1 VVDEYYMMSTMLSMS
16 RSPQSLR
23 RECDEDD
30 DLETPLYIPDGEGFI
45 KGEHDEDNDFQT
57 QEHAPD
63 CENSNSFST
72 PPRNRAANF
81 KTESSPVSLA
91 STKRASSPARSSTGS
106 LSDAGTSTPV
116 GLRPSPTTAFTALN
130 GIVQPPKKRV
140 KLTFAE
146 KEEQKILK
154 AVRDQEKAEER
165 AQRELEKKAKEED
178 KARRDAEKEAERKR
192 KEAEREEKR
201 LVKEAER
208 AEKEE
213 KRLIK
218 EAERAEKDREKKAKE
233 DEKRRKEEEKQRIEE
248 EKRKKER
255 SQPTL
260 NAFFKKPAT
269 APNDG
274 GLRKSPS
281 PAPRA
286 AIQSSSVSIAK
297 SPCKLDSVPEY
308 QKRFP
313 PFFVQNNVKVAPFT
327 QFGRDE
333 RALNALED
341 VIDSYIHGQ
350 RSPEKRQPFDPV
362 RLFNLLHFNVK
373 PRGRKITPVREI
385 MSQILGNSKRPID
398 LTTDSQN
405 IQIKNTRNLLRK
417 VPYKILS
424 FAEDV
429 RPPYKGTYTSHPIS
443 GMRRMARNPTRRDL
457 PHVNYDYD
465 SEAEWED
472 DDGEDVESDCNDDE
486 EIGDGGEDLEEFLDD
501 AEAESLNARKI
512 VMQGDLESKC
522 SGLCWEDQKRRGP
535 NVKMYR
541 YLMEIITG
549 ESLPR
554 LYKVQAL
561 KLIQMVLKSEHQLT
575 RLQPTTGTHPHP
587 LA

>member
-1 VVDEYYMMSTMLSMS
+1 MPSAS
-16 RSPQSLR
+16 RSPQSIK
-23 RECDEDD
+23 RERDEDED
-30 DLETPLYIPDGEGFI
+30 IETPLYIPDGKGFI
-45 KGEHDEDNDFQT
+45 KGEQDGQGDFET
-57 QEHAPD
+57 ISRNLD
-63 CENSNSFST
+63 CEAGNSFST
-72 PPRNRAANF
+72 PHRIRATNF
-81 KTESSPVSLA
+81 KAESSPVSPTSA
-91 STKRASSPARSSTGS
+91 RRASSPARSSTGS
-106 LSDAGTSTPV
+106 LSEAGTSTPV

-130 GIVQPPKKRV
+130 GVVQPPKKRA

-146 KEEQKILK
+146 KEEQRILK

-192 KEAEREEKR
+192 KDAEREEKR

-218 EAERAEKDREKKAKE
+218 EAERAEKDKEKKAKE
-233 DEKRRKEEEKQRIEE
+233 DEKRRKDEEKQRMEE
-248 EKRKKER
+248 EKKKKER
-255 SQPTL
+255 SQPKL
-260 NAFFKKPAT
+260 NTFFKKPAT
-269 APNDG
+269 APNDDC
-274 GLRKSPS
+274 LRKSPS
-281 PAPRA
+281 PAPGA
-286 AIQSSSVSIAK
+286 VTQLSSISTTK
-297 SPCKLDSVPEY
+297 SPCKFDSVPEY

-333 RALNALED
+333 GALNVLQD
-341 VIDSYIHGQ
+341 TMDSYIHGK
-350 RSPEKRQPFDPV
+350 RSPEKRRPFDPV
-362 RLFNLLHFNVK
+362 RLFNLPDFNSRH
-373 PRGRKITPVREI
+373 RGRKVTPVREI
-385 MSQILGNSKRPID
+385 MSEILGNAKRPID

-405 IQIKNTRNLLRK
+405 IQIKNTRDLLRK

-429 RPPYKGTYTSHPIS
+429 RPPYKGTYTTQPMS
-443 GMRRMARNPTRRDL
+443 GMRRMARNPTSRDL

-486 EIGDGGEDLEEFLDD
+486 EVGDGGEDLEEFLDD
-501 AEAESLNARKI
+501 AEAETLNARKL
-512 VMQGDLESKC
+512 VMQGDMEPKC

-541 YLMEIITG
+541 YLMEIING
-549 ESLPR
+549 ESLFR
-554 LYKVQAL
+554 F
-561 KLIQMVLKSEHQLT
+561 H
-575 RLQPTTGTHPHP
+575 
-587 LA
+587 

>member
-1 VVDEYYMMSTMLSMS
+1 MSTMLSAS
-16 RSPQSLR
+16 TSPQSFK
-23 RECDEDD
+23 RERDEDD

-45 KGEHDEDNDFQT
+45 KGAHDEDNEFQT
-57 QEHAPD
+57 QHNVPN
-63 CENSNSFST
+63 CESSNSLST
-72 PPRNRAANF
+72 PTRNRTTNF
-81 KTESSPVSLA
+81 KTELSPVSLA
-91 STKRASSPARSSTGS
+91 STNRASSPARSSTGS

-130 GIVQPPKKRV
+130 GIMQPPKKRV

-146 KEEQKILK
+146 KEEQRILK

-165 AQRELEKKAKEED
+165 AQKDIEKKAKEED

-192 KEAEREEKR
+192 KVAEREEKR
-201 LVKEAER
+201 LAKEVER

-218 EAERAEKDREKKAKE
+218 EVERAEKDKEKKAKE

-255 SQPTL
+255 SQPKL
-260 NAFFKKPAT
+260 ISFFKKPAT
-269 APNDG
+269 GSSDDSPRNP
-274 GLRKSPS
+274 PS
-281 PAPRA
+281 PAPGA
-286 AIQSSSVSIAK
+286 AVKSSSISITK

-313 PFFVQNNVKVAPFT
+313 PFFVQNNVKVSPFT

-333 RALNALED
+333 RASNALQD

-350 RSPEKRQPFDPV
+350 RSPEKRRSFDPV
-362 RLFNLLHFNVK
+362 RLFNLPNFDVK
-373 PRGRKITPVREI
+373 PRGRRITPVREI
-385 MSQILGNSKRPID
+385 MSQILGNAKRPID

-405 IQIKNTRNLLRK
+405 IQIKNTRNLLRT

-429 RPPYKGTYTSHPIS
+429 RPPYKGTYTSQPMS
-443 GMRRMARNPTRRDL
+443 GMRRMTRNPTIRDL
-457 PHVNYDYD
+457 PHVDYDYD

-472 DDGEDVESDCNDDE
+472 EDGEDVESDCNDDE
-486 EIGDGGEDLEEFLDD
+486 EVGDGGEDLEEFLDD
-501 AEAESLNARKI
+501 AEAETLNARKLI
-512 VMQGDLESKC
+512 MQGDLEPKC

-549 ESLPR
+549 ESLSR
-554 LYKVQAL
+554 LYKMQL
-561 KLIQMVLKSEHQLT
+561 LTLIQKILKSERPLT
-575 RLQPTTGTHPHP
+575 LLQPAIGTPPP
-587 LA
+587 LRA

>member
-1 VVDEYYMMSTMLSMS
+1 MSTMLSAS
-16 RSPQSLR
+16 TSPHSLK
-23 RECDEDD
+23 RERDEDD
-30 DLETPLYIPDGEGFI
+30 ELEAPLYGPEGERIVKEEKDIDDDFETPR
-45 KGEHDEDNDFQT
+45 QV
-57 QEHAPD
+57 PD
-63 CENSNSFST
+63 CEASNSFST
-72 PPRNRAANF
+72 PHRNPTTNL
-81 KTESSPVSLA
+81 KIESSPVSLG

-116 GLRPSPTTAFTALN
+116 GLRPSPTTAFAALD
-130 GIVQPPKKRV
+130 GIVQPPKKRA

-146 KEEQKILK
+146 KEEQRILK

-192 KEAEREEKR
+192 RDADREEKR

-213 KRLIK
+213 KRLAR
-218 EAERAEKDREKKAKE
+218 EAEKAEKDKEKKAKD

-248 EKRKKER
+248 EKKKKER
-255 SQPTL
+255 SQPKL
-260 NAFFKKPAT
+260 NVFFKKPT
-269 APNDG
+269 TSPTDVG
-274 GLRKSPS
+274 PRKSPS
-281 PAPRA
+281 PAPGA
-286 AIQSSSVSIAK
+286 VIPSSSISTTK
-297 SPCKLDSVPEY
+297 SPCKFDNVPEY

-313 PFFVQNNVKVAPFT
+313 PFFVQSNVKVAPFT

-333 RALNALED
+333 HALNVLRD
-341 VIDSYIHGQ
+341 TIDSYIHGQ
-350 RSPEKRQPFDPV
+350 RSSEKRRPFDPV
-362 RLFNLLHFNVK
+362 RLFNLSHIDCK
-373 PRGRKITPVREI
+373 PRGKKITPVREI
-385 MSQILGNSKRPID
+385 MSQILGNAKRPID

-405 IQIKNTRNLLRK
+405 VQIKNTRNLLRR

-429 RPPYKGTYTSHPIS
+429 RPPYKGTYTSKPIS
-443 GMRRMARNPTRRDL
+443 SMRRMARNPTRRDL
-457 PHVNYDYD
+457 PNVNYDYD

-501 AEAESLNARKI
+501 AEAESLNARKL
-512 VMQGDLESKC
+512 VMQGDLEPKF

-541 YLMEIITG
+541 YLMEIISG
-549 ESLPR
+549 ELLS
-554 LYKVQAL
+554 
-561 KLIQMVLKSEHQLT
+561 
-575 RLQPTTGTHPHP
+575 
-587 LA
+587 